1 MINYLLLCLLIV
13 IMIKL
18 IYDYIFNINEN
29 FDIKN
34 IEYTDNE
41 GNKMNFNEE
50 ELNNLDN
57 TVPELCRSILKE
69 EEIKLGLGD
78 DIDSEI
84 QLDLILKNY
93 KLKIKSGE
101 IFHEKLDKLEIDVFK
116 QYYGID
122 SWESNYNT
130 YLENRKKEQDKIT
143 NSKCKNYYDNYLF
156 SSIEEND
163 EIFSKETIKKS
174 INILSYFEEN
184 LKSKKNENIRQN
196 NEDIIQENEINNDE
210 LYIRKIQYREKEQNR
225 LHFFNKLINIIY
237 YILFISI
244 LLVLYT
250 SNKLFIY
257 SNFHIYLFLFLLPIL
272 IYPFIYN
279 IIIKIRDQLDKN
291 VSSIFLRNAYN

>member
-41 GNKMNFNEE
+41 GNKMNFNED

-57 TVPELCRSILKE
+57 TVPELCRNILKE

-184 LKSKKNENIRQN
+184 LKSKKNENISQN

-279 IIIKIRDQLDKN
+279 IIIKIRDQLDEN

>member
-225 LHFFNKLINIIY
+225 LHFFNKLIN
-237 YILFISI
+237 
-244 LLVLYT
+244 
-250 SNKLFIY
+250 
-257 SNFHIYLFLFLLPIL
+257 
-272 IYPFIYN
+272 
-279 IIIKIRDQLDKN
+279 
-291 VSSIFLRNAYN
+291 

>member
-41 GNKMNFNEE
+41 GNKMNFNED

-184 LKSKKNENIRQN
+184 LKSKKNENISQN

-279 IIIKIRDQLDKN
+279 IIIKIRDQLDEN